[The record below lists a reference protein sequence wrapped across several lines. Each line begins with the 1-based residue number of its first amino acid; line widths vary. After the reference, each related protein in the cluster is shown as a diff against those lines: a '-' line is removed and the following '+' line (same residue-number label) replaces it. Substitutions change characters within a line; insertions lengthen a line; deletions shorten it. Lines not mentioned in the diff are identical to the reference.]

1 MKILTNLF
9 IVLLMIFCQMHVK
22 ILIHFVN
29 VQNGIT
35 LRNWIIFVISA
46 DFIMT
51 CWNIMLNLTILA
63 GEKKFPKSL
72 EFLICFLG

>member
-9 IVLLMIFCQMHVK
+9 IVLLMIFCQMYVK
-22 ILIHFVN
+22 ILIYFVN

-63 GEKKFPKSL
+63 GEQKFPRSL
-72 EFLICFLG
+72 ELLICFLW